1 MRRIRLL
8 QDFRASATGFAMA
21 ETYAGEFLADG
32 SAAALLLGLG
42 GGPGLPAS
50 QFPHLGNPISPTEGG

>member
-32 SAAALLLGLG
+32 SAAALFLGLG

-50 QFPHLGNPISPTEGG
+50 QFPHWGI